1 MQNIQIRE
9 QAVLEGELLV
19 EMGRTNQ
26 ESTRQG
32 RIRQSASNVKQEY
45 EEYRQKYMKQLEI
58 VADLEKNIKQL
69 DEESESMS
77 RYITAKQKMRS
88 EYENQIDR

>member
-45 EEYRQKYMKQLEI
+45 EEYRQKYMK
-58 VADLEKNIKQL
+58 
-69 DEESESMS
+69 
-77 RYITAKQKMRS
+77 
-88 EYENQIDR
+88 

>member
-1 MQNIQIRE
+1 
-9 QAVLEGELLV
+9 
-19 EMGRTNQ
+19 
-26 ESTRQG
+26 
-32 RIRQSASNVKQEY
+32 
-45 EEYRQKYMKQLEI
+45 LEI